1 VTGVDLAARPATAP
15 LAEPER
21 RAAAR
26 PLLAALPWT
35 VPAGVAVAGLLWTG
49 VAASDV
55 ALYAGYLVGYVVLP
69 GTLVHRL
76 LRGSRGNVPEDV
88 GYGAATGLLLQLVV
102 WAAAAATGQQ
112 HLLRWWVLPVVAAF
126 ALVPAWRRHWR
137 VTDPRPL
144 PPAWSWMVAAG
155 LVILVGTQLAEWV
168 VTPLPPVT
176 AAYYPDLMYH
186 LALVHEMTRSMPF
199 EVPQLAGDTLRY
211 HYLSD
216 ADMAAAGMIS
226 GVDPA
231 VVLLRLWSVPIGA
244 TAVLA
249 FAALARDVT
258 GAWWAGPL
266 AGSAAVATFPLLLG
280 PQSAGVGGPALFYH
294 SPSQSFA
301 LPLMALFA
309 AIALDAVGGRLR
321 TGGWL
326 LVPVLVVA
334 CAGAKSSALP
344 PLAAG
349 LLAAAVVLVI
359 RNRRMPW
366 AVLGLVVAA
375 AAGMLAGFRLFAGGG
390 ASVLSV
396 HPLSL
401 LRAMPPY
408 TTTVGVHDG
417 VDDGGT
423 FLPPGVASAGSR
435 GTVVFLAG
443 LLLWWLVVQSPR
455 VLGLLGLGSR
465 RRVADPVAWFL
476 GGTVAAGLGA
486 AWTFFHPSA
495 SQGYFFL
502 CAAPFGVILTV
513 WFVADRARRRSAI
526 VSGLLAGALWIL
538 LAPAVPAPA
547 ERTVAGW
554 SAALF
559 EPVLW
564 AVAGAGVALLGAVA
578 LVLVR
583 RRPAGIRRPAGAAL
597 AACAAAVVGA
607 GLASAV
613 VVPARVVLGVTPAA
627 LSTSDPARMI
637 TAEEMTAA
645 RWLAGHAGPD
655 DVVATNVHCVPVG
668 SATPCD
674 ARAFWVAGLSGR
686 RTVIESWGYSDASAA
701 ANGAGGL
708 RYTSQPAPYP
718 ALFAQNEQIFT
729 AADPA
734 ALADLAQR
742 YGVRWLLADRRA
754 GPVSPDLASIA
765 TLRHTSGPVTVYRVG

>member
-1 VTGVDLAARPATAP
+1 VIAGDLTVRATPAP
-15 LAEPER
+15 VPER
-21 RAAAR
+21 ARRAPVR
-26 PLLAALPWT
+26 PLLAVLPWCL
-35 VPAGVAVAGLLWTG
+35 PAGVTVAGLLWTG
-49 VAASDV
+49 VAAADV
-55 ALYAGYLVGYVVLP
+55 ARYAGYLVAYVVVP

-88 GYGAATGLLLQLVV
+88 GLGAATGLLLQLVV
-102 WAAAAATGQQ
+102 WAGAAATGQQ
-112 HLLRWWVLPVVAAF
+112 QLLRWWVVPVVAAF
-126 ALVPAWRRHWR
+126 LLVPAWRRHWR

-144 PPAWSWMVAAG
+144 PAGWSWAVAGG

-168 VTPLPPVT
+168 VSPLPPV
-176 AAYYPDLMYH
+176 AAIYYPDLMYH

-216 ADMAAAGMIS
+216 ADMAVAGLIS

-231 VVLLRLWSVPIGA
+231 VVLMRLWSVPVGV
-244 TAVLA
+244 TAVLV
-249 FAALARDVT
+249 FAVLARDVT

-266 AGSAAVATFPLLLG
+266 AGTAAIATFPLLLG
-280 PQSAGVGGPALFYH
+280 PQSAGAGGPALFFH

-309 AIALDAVGGRLR
+309 AIGIDAIRGRLS

-349 LLAAAVVLVI
+349 LLAAGAVIGV
-359 RNRRMPW
+359 RYRRVPW

-375 AAGMLAGFRLFAGGG
+375 AAGTLVGVRLFAGGG
-390 ASVLSV
+390 ASILSV

-408 TTTVGVHDG
+408 TTTVGANDG

-435 GTVVFLAG
+435 AAVPFLAG
-443 LLLWWLVVQSPR
+443 LILWWLIVQSPR
-455 VLGLLGLGSR
+455 LLGLLGVGSR
-465 RRVADPVAWFL
+465 RMAGDPVAWFL
-476 GGTVAAGLGA
+476 GGTVVAGLGA

-502 CAAPFGVILTV
+502 CAAPFGVVLTV
-513 WFVADRARRRSAI
+513 RLLVDRARRSAT
-526 VSGLLAGALWIL
+526 VVLGLVAGAVWIL
-538 LAPAVPAPA
+538 LVPPVPVPA
-547 ERTVAGW
+547 ESTVRAW
-554 SAALF
+554 SAVLL

-564 AVAGAGVALLGAVA
+564 AAAGAVAALAGAVA
-578 LVLVR
+578 LVVVR
-583 RRPAGIRRPAGAAL
+583 RGPAPVRRLSRAAL
-597 AACAAAVVGA
+597 AASVAAVLGA
-607 GLASAV
+607 GLGSAV
-613 VVPARVVLGVTPAA
+613 AGPARAVAHADDAPPFGTDPVRTITEAEMSAA
-627 LSTSDPARMI
+627 LWLGEHSAR
-637 TAEEMTAA
+637 
-645 RWLAGHAGPD
+645 D
-655 DVVATNVHCVPVG
+655 DVIATNVHCVPIG
-668 SATPCD
+668 RTPPCD

-708 RYTSQPAPYP
+708 RYTSQPPPYP
-718 ALFAQNEQIFT
+718 SLFARNAHVFA

-734 ALADLAQR
+734 ALAELRQR
-742 YGVRWLLADRRA
+742 FGVRWLFADSRA
-754 GPVSPDLASIA
+754 GPVSPGLGAVAS
-765 TLRHTSGPVTVYRVG
+765 LRHTSGPVTVYEVR